1 MKAKVRIVSYGEDQI
16 NIDSIRLTVLRIIG
30 EKYIEEPIDLGD
42 NPEET
47 LEKIAVEL
55 GEGSYVEAIAEAKN
69 QVIRV
74 GRSRTDLGSSP
85 AKQAIFYRPSKLL
98 RIGVLRSVR
107 NNGQNIGLSDSSAI
121 VNAGNANQVD
131 QVEGLES
138 GSIAATDQGTLSI
151 GLSEL
156 SDIEWYYPQGEFYV
170 FEGDLRI
177 DGECEAVVIVT
188 EDGEKIHFVRASGM
202 DRAVVMKK
210 ARTTAKRRKKK
221 GKKKARGS

>member
-16 NIDSIRLTVLRIIG
+16 SIDSIRLTVLRIVG

-47 LEKIAVEL
+47 LEKIAVEF

-74 GRSRTDLGSSP
+74 GRSRADPGSSP
-85 AKQAIFYRPSKLL
+85 VKQAIFYRPSKLL

-107 NNGQNIGLSDSSAI
+107 TNRQNMGSADSSTTI
-121 VNAGNANQVD
+121 NASNTKQA
-131 QVEGLES
+131 EGMES
-138 GSIAATDQGTLSI
+138 GSTAENEQGVLPV
-151 GLSEL
+151 GLSGL
-156 SDIEWYYPQGEFYV
+156 GDIEWYYPQGEFYV

-177 DGECEAVVIVT
+177 DGECEAIVIVT
-188 EDGEKIHFVRASGM
+188 EDGEKIHLTRVP
-202 DRAVVMKK
+202 DRDKAVVMKK
-210 ARTTAKRRKKK
+210 AKTTAKRRKKK
-221 GKKKARGS
+221 GRKKARG